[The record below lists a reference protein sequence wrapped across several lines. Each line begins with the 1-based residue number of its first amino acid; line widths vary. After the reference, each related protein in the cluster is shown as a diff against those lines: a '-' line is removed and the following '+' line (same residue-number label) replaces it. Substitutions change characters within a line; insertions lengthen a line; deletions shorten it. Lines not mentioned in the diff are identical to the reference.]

1 VGTFRGSRDRQP
13 TELGRNSQQLVL
25 PQGIGDQDPH
35 DGVSATRL
43 MTGLHLLPGLWAV
56 DRYGRLVKG
65 LKARFT
71 LNEVT
76 ADQSGNLL
84 LFPYDWRLSNVVS
97 AGMLAETA
105 SRELARWRKQTQ
117 NSDAKLILIC
127 HSMGGLI
134 ARWFL
139 EVLGGREMTRQLV
152 TIGTPYQG
160 SVNALRWLVNGPPV
174 GLGPL
179 SWKLTELVRSLPSIY
194 QLLPAYPCLDFGD
207 GVVRALVDAT
217 IPDLETDRLRAAA
230 AFHGT
235 IAEHVKK
242 GGGGYHIVAIKGHVQ
257 PTAQSALL
265 RAGRIEPINTY
276 KGVDHGGDGTVPRP
290 SSHPPEWDGDS
301 SAVFAAQ
308 KHASLQNTES
318 VLHQLFGAYRA
329 SGQMDGR

>member
-117 NSDAKLILIC
+117 NSDAKLVLIC

-152 TIGTPYQG
+152 TIGKAPSMHCAG
-160 SVNALRWLVNGPPV
+160 S
-174 GLGPL
+174 
-179 SWKLTELVRSLPSIY
+179 ST
-194 QLLPAYPCLDFGD
+194 
-207 GVVRALVDAT
+207 
-217 IPDLETDRLRAAA
+217 
-230 AFHGT
+230 
-235 IAEHVKK
+235 
-242 GGGGYHIVAIKGHVQ
+242 
-257 PTAQSALL
+257 
-265 RAGRIEPINTY
+265 GR
-276 KGVDHGGDGTVPRP
+276 R
-290 SSHPPEWDGDS
+290 
-301 SAVFAAQ
+301 
-308 KHASLQNTES
+308 
-318 VLHQLFGAYRA
+318 
-329 SGQMDGR
+329 